1 MSVNEIK
8 KEDAAILEKNLRT
21 ISTRIRREGRKVLR
35 DFPIT
40 PAQFDVLQVLFFNG
54 EKRMSDISRWLGITK
69 STTTG
74 LVKRLIDAD
83 LVERRRSDKDR
94 RSFII
99 DISDSGRTLIEKVI
113 DRRVEYLKSV
123 MTEIKSDQVK
133 ALEVIVKNLI
143 EIMDSKK
150 ANE

>member
-1 MSVNEIK
+1 MSVGEIR

-94 RSFII
+94 RSYII
-99 DISDSGRTLIEKVI
+99 DISDAGKTLIEKVI
-113 DRRVEYLKSV
+113 DRRVEYLMSV

-133 ALEVIVKNLI
+133 ALEVIVKNLL

-150 ANE
+150 TKD

>member
-1 MSVNEIK
+1 MSVGEVK

-94 RSFII
+94 RSYII
-99 DISDSGRTLIEKVI
+99 DISAAGKTLIEKVI

-133 ALEVIVKNLI
+133 ELEIIIKNLL

-150 ANE
+150 TKD

>member
-1 MSVNEIK
+1 M
-8 KEDAAILEKNLRT
+8 EKNLRT

-99 DISDSGRTLIEKVI
+99 DISDSGRTLIENVI

-133 ALEVIVKNLI
+133 ALEVIVKNLL

>member
-1 MSVNEIK
+1 MSGNEIE
-8 KEDAAILEKNLRT
+8 KEDAAVLEKNLRT

-99 DISDSGRTLIEKVI
+99 DISDSGRTLIENVI

-133 ALEVIVKNLI
+133 ALEVIVKNLL

>member
-1 MSVNEIK
+1 MSVGEVK

-94 RSFII
+94 RSYII
-99 DISDSGRTLIEKVI
+99 DISNAGKTLIEKVI
-113 DRRVEYLKSV
+113 DRRVEYLMSV

-133 ALEVIVKNLI
+133 ALEVIVKNLL

-150 ANE
+150 TKD

>member
-1 MSVNEIK
+1 MSVGEVK
-8 KEDAAILEKNLRT
+8 KEDAAVLEKNLRT

-94 RSFII
+94 RSYII
-99 DISDSGRTLIEKVI
+99 DISAAGKTLIEKVI

-133 ALEVIVKNLI
+133 ELEVIIKNLL

-150 ANE
+150 TKD

>member
-1 MSVNEIK
+1 MSGNEIK
-8 KEDAAILEKNLRT
+8 KEDAAILEKNLRA

-133 ALEVIVKNLI
+133 ALEVIVQNLL

>member
-1 MSVNEIK
+1 MSGNEIK
-8 KEDAAILEKNLRT
+8 KEDAAILEKNLRA

-40 PAQFDVLQVLFFNG
+40 PAQFDVLQILFFNG

-133 ALEVIVKNLI
+133 ALEVIVQNLL

-150 ANE
+150 AKV

>member
-1 MSVNEIK
+1 MSVNAIK

-83 LVERRRSDKDR
+83 LVERRRSEKDR

-133 ALEVIVKNLI
+133 ALEVIVKNLL

>member
-1 MSVNEIK
+1 MSGNEIK

-133 ALEVIVKNLI
+133 ALEVIVKNLL

>member
-1 MSVNEIK
+1 MSGNEIE

-83 LVERRRSDKDR
+83 LVERKRSDKDR

-99 DISDSGRTLIEKVI
+99 DISDSGRTLIENVI

>member
-1 MSVNEIK
+1 MSVGEVK
-8 KEDAAILEKNLRT
+8 KEDAAVLEKNLRT

-94 RSFII
+94 RSYII
-99 DISDSGRTLIEKVI
+99 DISAAGKTLIEKVI

-133 ALEVIVKNLI
+133 ELEVIVKNLL

-150 ANE
+150 TKE

>member
-133 ALEVIVKNLI
+133 ALEVIVKNLL
-143 EIMDSKK
+143 EIIDSKK

>member
-1 MSVNEIK
+1 MSGNEIK

-133 ALEVIVKNLI
+133 VLEVIVKNLL

>member
-1 MSVNEIK
+1 MSVGEIR

-94 RSFII
+94 RSYII
-99 DISDSGRTLIEKVI
+99 DISNAGKTLIEKVI
-113 DRRVEYLKSV
+113 DRRVEYLMSV

-133 ALEVIVKNLI
+133 ALEVIVKNLL

-150 ANE
+150 TKD

>member
-1 MSVNEIK
+1 
-8 KEDAAILEKNLRT
+8 
-21 ISTRIRREGRKVLR
+21 
-35 DFPIT
+35 
-40 PAQFDVLQVLFFNG
+40 
-54 EKRMSDISRWLGITK
+54 MSDISRWLGITK

-94 RSFII
+94 RSYII
-99 DISDSGRTLIEKVI
+99 DISNAGKTLIEKVI
-113 DRRVEYLKSV
+113 DRRVEYLMSV

-133 ALEVIVKNLI
+133 ALEVIVKNLL

-150 ANE
+150 TKD

>member
-133 ALEVIVKNLI
+133 ALEVIVKNLL

>member
-1 MSVNEIK
+1 MSVGEVK

-94 RSFII
+94 RSYII
-99 DISDSGRTLIEKVI
+99 DISAAGKTLIEKVI

-133 ALEVIVKNLI
+133 ELEVIVKNLL

-150 ANE
+150 TKD

>member
-1 MSVNEIK
+1 MSGNEIE
-8 KEDAAILEKNLRT
+8 KEDAAVLEKNLRT

-94 RSFII
+94 RSFI
-99 DISDSGRTLIEKVI
+99 
-113 DRRVEYLKSV
+113 
-123 MTEIKSDQVK
+123 
-133 ALEVIVKNLI
+133 
-143 EIMDSKK
+143 
-150 ANE
+150 

>member
-1 MSVNEIK
+1 MSVGEVK

-94 RSFII
+94 RSYII
-99 DISDSGRTLIEKVI
+99 DISAAGKTLIGKVI

-133 ALEVIVKNLI
+133 ELEVIVKNLL

-150 ANE
+150 TKD

>member
-1 MSVNEIK
+1 MSVGEVK
-8 KEDAAILEKNLRT
+8 KEDAAVLEKNLRT

-94 RSFII
+94 RSYII
-99 DISDSGRTLIEKVI
+99 DISAAGKTLIEKVI

-133 ALEVIVKNLI
+133 ELEVIVKNLL

-150 ANE
+150 TKD

>member
-1 MSVNEIK
+1 MSGNEIK
-8 KEDAAILEKNLRT
+8 KEDAAIVEKNLRA

-133 ALEVIVKNLI
+133 ALEVIVQNLL

>member
-1 MSVNEIK
+1 MSGNEIK
-8 KEDAAILEKNLRT
+8 KEDAAILEKNLRA

-133 ALEVIVKNLI
+133 ALEVIVQNLL
-143 EIMDSKK
+143 EIMDPKK
-150 ANE
+150 AKE

>member
-1 MSVNEIK
+1 MSVGEVK

-94 RSFII
+94 RSYII
-99 DISDSGRTLIEKVI
+99 DISAAGKTLIEKVI

-133 ALEVIVKNLI
+133 ELEVIIKNLL

-150 ANE
+150 TKD

>member
-1 MSVNEIK
+1 MSGNEIK
-8 KEDAAILEKNLRT
+8 KEDAAILEKNLRA

>member
-1 MSVNEIK
+1 MSGNEIK
-8 KEDAAILEKNLRT
+8 KEDAAILEKNLRA

-83 LVERRRSDKDR
+83 LVVRRRSDKDR

-133 ALEVIVKNLI
+133 ALEVIVQNLL
-143 EIMDSKK
+143 EIMDPKK
-150 ANE
+150 AKE

>member
-1 MSVNEIK
+1 MSVGEVK

-94 RSFII
+94 RSYII
-99 DISDSGRTLIEKVI
+99 DISAAGKTLIEKVI

-133 ALEVIVKNLI
+133 ELEIIIKNLL

-150 ANE
+150 TND

>member
-1 MSVNEIK
+1 MSGNEIK
-8 KEDAAILEKNLRT
+8 KEDAAILEKNLRA

-83 LVERRRSDKDR
+83 LVERRRSEQDR

-133 ALEVIVKNLI
+133 ALEVIVQNLL
-143 EIMDSKK
+143 EIMDPKK
-150 ANE
+150 AKE

>member
-1 MSVNEIK
+1 MSGNEIE

-99 DISDSGRTLIEKVI
+99 DISDSGRTLIENVI

>member
-94 RSFII
+94 RSYII
-99 DISDSGRTLIEKVI
+99 DISAAGKTLIEKVI

-133 ALEVIVKNLI
+133 ELEVIIKNLL

-150 ANE
+150 TKD

>member
-1 MSVNEIK
+1 MSGNEIE
-8 KEDAAILEKNLRT
+8 KEDAAVLEKNLRT

-83 LVERRRSDKDR
+83 LVERKRSDKDR

-99 DISDSGRTLIEKVI
+99 DISDSGRTLIENVI

>member
-1 MSVNEIK
+1 MSGNEIK

-133 ALEVIVKNLI
+133 ALEVIVQNLL

>member
-1 MSVNEIK
+1 MSGNEIE
-8 KEDAAILEKNLRT
+8 KEDAAVLEKNLRT

-99 DISDSGRTLIEKVI
+99 DISDSGRTLIENVI

>member
-94 RSFII
+94 RSYII
-99 DISDSGRTLIEKVI
+99 DISAAGKTLIEKVI

-133 ALEVIVKNLI
+133 ELEIIIKNLL

-150 ANE
+150 TKD